1 MTQFLS
7 VTMNGLTSRI
17 HHWLTISP
25 GAADRLKLTALV
37 AMLADHVNTL
47 LLTQPRPELYALGR
61 MAFPLFVLIWARNV
75 MLRPERLQ
83 VRANRMWL
91 WAFVTQPAFSL
102 AFRGHDPW
110 YALNILFVF
119 AGVTQLLAWH
129 HRYRLAGMTGGVLL
143 LALMAWPLSVA
154 SYGVPGLVL
163 ALSLAMF
170 LHNASFRH
178 RLTAGVAG
186 FIALMAL
193 NSQHFLDIPVTV
205 GVLAILPTVL
215 LPAFAV
221 SIAKAPSSGT
231 ENRFMPAPFF
241 YCAYGGHLLILG
253 LIRLVMAG

>member
-7 VTMNGLTSRI
+7 VTMNGLMSRI
-17 HHWLTISP
+17 NHWLTISP

-83 VRANRMWL
+83 IRANRMWL
-91 WAFVTQPAFSL
+91 WAIVTQPAFSL

-119 AGVTQLLAWH
+119 AGATQLLAWH

-143 LALMAWPLSVA
+143 LALMAWPLSIA

-163 ALSLAMF
+163 ALSLAIF
-170 LHNASFRH
+170 LHHTSFRY
-178 RLTAGVAG
+178 RLTAGAAA

-193 NSQHFLDIPVTV
+193 NSQHIQEIPVTV
-205 GVLAILPTVL
+205 VVLAILPTVL
-215 LPAFAV
+215 LPAAAV
-221 SIAKAPSSGT
+221 SMATSPAAGT
-231 ENRFMPAPFF
+231 EHRFIPASFF
-241 YCAYGGHLLILG
+241 YLAYIIHLIVFG
-253 LIRLVMAG
+253 LVRLYLQN